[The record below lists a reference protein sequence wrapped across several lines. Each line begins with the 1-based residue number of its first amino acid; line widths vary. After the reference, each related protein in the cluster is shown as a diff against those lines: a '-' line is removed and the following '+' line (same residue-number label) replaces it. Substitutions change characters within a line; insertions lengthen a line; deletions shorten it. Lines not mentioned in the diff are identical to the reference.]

1 MLRLFCGSIEKTVC
15 VDFIGNSDL
24 PGSFCQNPVLRG
36 SSLSGIY
43 IRNRCLCVD
52 DACGNLWDPALFR
65 TCISA
70 GILLYTGGLPF
81 MDHGRGAGGW
91 KRENQVM
98 DDGIFYGAW
107 NYI

>member
-1 MLRLFCGSIEKTVC
+1 M
-15 VDFIGNSDL
+15 DFIGNSDL

-43 IRNRCLCVD
+43 ICNHCLCVD

-70 GILLYTGGLPF
+70 GILLYIGGLPF

-98 DDGIFYGAW
+98 DDGIFHGAW